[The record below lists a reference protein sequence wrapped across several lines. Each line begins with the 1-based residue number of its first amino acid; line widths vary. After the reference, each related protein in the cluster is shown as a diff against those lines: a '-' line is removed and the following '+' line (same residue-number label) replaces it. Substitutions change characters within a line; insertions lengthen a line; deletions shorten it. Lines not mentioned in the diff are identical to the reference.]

1 MFTSIHHES
10 LVRIM
15 IRFFRALIY
24 GAFTAIAVSL
34 ILDWLDHR
42 VGSPSKPDLV
52 ESPRDSKSAVDQM
65 GDDAKQ
71 ALLDE
76 LAAQV

>member
-1 MFTSIHHES
+1 
-10 LVRIM
+10 M
-15 IRFFRALIY
+15 IRFIRALIY
-24 GAFTAIAVSL
+24 GAFTAISVSL

-42 VGSPSKPDLV
+42 TSGPASRNRV
-52 ESPRDSKSAVDQM
+52 ESPRDSESTISQM
-65 GDDAKQ
+65 GDKAKQ

>member
-1 MFTSIHHES
+1 MFKETLDVSQ
-10 LVRIM
+10 VRIM
-15 IRFFRALIY
+15 IRFIRALIY
-24 GAFTAIAVSL
+24 GAFTAISVSL
-34 ILDWLDHR
+34 IVDWLDHR
-42 VGSPSKPDLV
+42 AGPPRKPDRV
-52 ESPRDSKSAVDQM
+52 ESPRDSNNELSQM

>member
-1 MFTSIHHES
+1 
-10 LVRIM
+10 M

-24 GAFTAIAVSL
+24 GALAAIAASL

-42 VGSPSKPDLV
+42 VGSPSKPDRV
-52 ESPRDSKSAVDQM
+52 ESPRDSDSAIDQM
-65 GDDAKQ
+65 GNDAKQ